1 MVLVAPNGKF
11 DTRKS
16 NKMKKKKRQKR
27 EKKMLH
33 PDLVN
38 MWRHAAELFAAPDVR
53 CVHVP
58 SPYPRVDW
66 SRVNKRLISHI
77 PDPSPQPVHGVHE
90 DPDFY
95 ESKIVREMRPSG
107 HCVPEV
113 KPSLFYRDNPFGTLP
128 GYLTDAGV
136 VHPDSNPEV
145 INGYVWSPSCRQYI
159 LHAEFQVDS
168 KRKIVK
174 KKCKPR

>member
-1 MVLVAPNGKF
+1 MY
-11 DTRKS
+11 
-16 NKMKKKKRQKR
+16 
-27 EKKMLH
+27 

-168 KRKIVK
+168 KRKQVTNDYK
-174 KKCKPR
+174 SKRKRK

>member
-1 MVLVAPNGKF
+1 M
-11 DTRKS
+11 
-16 NKMKKKKRQKR
+16 R
-27 EKKMLH
+27 E
-33 PDLVN
+33 
-38 MWRHAAELFAAPDVR
+38 F
-53 CVHVP
+53 
-58 SPYPRVDW
+58 
-66 SRVNKRLISHI
+66 
-77 PDPSPQPVHGVHE
+77 
-90 DPDFY
+90 
-95 ESKIVREMRPSG
+95 RPSG
-107 HCVPEV
+107 HVVPEV
-113 KPSLFYRDNPFGTLP
+113 KPPMFLKQNPFGTLP